1 MSQDSGFA
9 TMFPQNPDST
19 SHNNDS
25 FNTEGSLNHNTNSF
39 NNHSFNTNTN
49 ITVVDDRSE
58 MLTWLSPLE
67 PRLRHSDVRSNRVS
81 NVGNWLLET
90 KEFRSWRSRDGEGA
104 SQKATIFCSGNPGV
118 GKTYIRQETRYP
130 KEKAQS
136 WIFF

>member
-9 TMFPQNPDST
+9 TMFPQNTYST

-58 MLTWLSPLE
+58 ILTWLSPLE

-81 NVGNWLLET
+81 NVQLASGDKGISKLE
-90 KEFRSWRSRDGEGA
+90 E
-104 SQKATIFCSGNPGV
+104 P
-118 GKTYIRQETRYP
+118 
-130 KEKAQS
+130 
-136 WIFF
+136 